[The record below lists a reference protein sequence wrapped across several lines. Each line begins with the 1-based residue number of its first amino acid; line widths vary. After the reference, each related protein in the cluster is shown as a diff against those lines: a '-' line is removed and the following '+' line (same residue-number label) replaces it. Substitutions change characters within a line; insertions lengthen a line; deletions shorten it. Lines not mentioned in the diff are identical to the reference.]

1 VWNIS
6 RHFYVKPWSAG
17 HFRVAGNRKIDVS
30 GKSYQQLVFAP
41 ELSVKFG
48 VVFCDASDKNPAAV
62 RPE

>member
-1 VWNIS
+1 M
-6 RHFYVKPWSAG
+6 KPWSAG